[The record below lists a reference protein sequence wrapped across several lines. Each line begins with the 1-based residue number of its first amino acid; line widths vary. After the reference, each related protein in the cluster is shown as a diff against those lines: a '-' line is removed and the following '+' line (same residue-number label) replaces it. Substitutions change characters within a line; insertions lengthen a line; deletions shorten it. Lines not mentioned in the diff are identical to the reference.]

1 MNKHLSE
8 VRSLEKCS
16 AYHYSPDVAVTAQ
29 GSDARQGLTTREAQ
43 SRLQSSGRNALP
55 SVPPIPAWQ
64 RFLTQFW
71 SPLTLLLL
79 AAAAISLVVWW
90 IERDSAFPYE
100 SLTIFAI
107 VLLNGILGY
116 LQEHRAEQAVAAL
129 QAMTAATTRVLRD
142 GSAQTIA
149 ADEVVPGDILLI
161 EEGDTI
167 AADARVLE
175 AIGLRLAEAALT
187 GESTPIAKSSAAI
200 DQEVGLG
207 DQRNMLF
214 SGTAVAAGRGRALV
228 TATGVETEIG
238 RIAGSLQHAPE
249 KRTPLQRELD
259 RVGKWLGIV
268 VIVIALAMSATIL
281 LVDRVGTL
289 SELVDILLLAVS
301 LAVAAV
307 PEGLTAITTIVLSL
321 GLQRMARRNVIVRK
335 LPAVETLGSTTVICT
350 DKTGTLTKNEMTVRA
365 VATASGYVTFT
376 GVGYDPRGS
385 ALRAGQP
392 LADPILLEEVKTALR
407 AAYLVN
413 NATLL
418 FRDGSWIIQGDPTE
432 GALLV
437 AAHKVGLEE
446 EDLEGRFPRMAEVP
460 FSSERKLMSTAHQD
474 AARDEHMLI
483 FSKGAPDVLLA
494 RCAYEQVGPGGQ
506 VRSLTETRR
515 AAILAEV
522 AHLAS
527 EALRTIGVAL
537 RTVPREELDE
547 AGELTERMEQEF
559 VWLGVVAMID
569 PPRPEAAESV
579 RLAQRAGIRVIMIT
593 GDHPI
598 TAVAIARE
606 LGISQEDGRAVS
618 GPELEQSSDEAL
630 REIVRDVSVY
640 ARVAPEHKLRI
651 VQALK
656 ANGEIVAMTGD
667 GVNDA
672 PALKLA
678 DIGIAMGVVGTDVAK
693 EAADMILTDDN
704 FASIVAAVEEGRSI
718 FANIQKFLRYLLS
731 SNIGEVLTMFF
742 GVLLAGAVGLMGEA
756 GTAIVVPLLS
766 TQILWINLLTDA
778 GPALA
783 IGVDP
788 SDPHQMSRPPRA
800 QKGRVISRAMWMS
813 IVIVG
818 VIMTAS
824 TLFIMDWSL
833 PGGLIPGHGT
843 LRYAQTMAFTTL
855 VLAQLFNVFNARSD
869 EASAFRSLLTNK
881 WVWLAILLS
890 LLLQVAVVYLPPLE
904 TAFSTTPLGIT
915 DWLLCLA
922 VASAVFWG
930 RELTKLIERSVKRR
944 RVKFAD

>member
-1 MNKHLSE
+1 MSSMNKHLSE
-8 VRSLEKCS
+8 ARDLEKRS
-16 AYHYSPDVAVTAQ
+16 AYRYPPDVVVTAQ

-43 SRLQSSGRNALP
+43 SRLQISGRNVLP
-55 SVPPIPAWQ
+55 SVPPIPTWQ
-64 RFLTQFW
+64 QFLAQFW

-79 AAAAISLVVWW
+79 AAAAISLAVWW

-116 LQEHRAEQAVAAL
+116 VQEHRAEQAVAAL

-149 ADEVVPGDILLI
+149 AGDVVHGDILVI

-187 GESTPIAKSSAAI
+187 GESTPVAKRSAAI

-207 DQRNMLF
+207 DQRNMVF
-214 SGTAVAAGRGRALV
+214 SGTAVAAGRGQALV
-228 TATGVETEIG
+228 TATGIETEIG

-259 RVGKWLGIV
+259 RVGKWLGMV
-268 VIVIALAMSATIL
+268 VIVIALAMSVTVL

-365 VATASGYVTFT
+365 VVTASGRVDFT

-385 ALRAGQP
+385 ALQAGQP

-418 FRDGSWIIQGDPTE
+418 SRAGSWTIQGDPTE

-446 EDLEGRFPRMAEVP
+446 EDLEGRFPRMAEAP

-474 AARDEHMLI
+474 AARGEHMLI

-506 VRSLTETRR
+506 VRPLTETRR
-515 AAILAEV
+515 AAILAKV

-606 LGISQEDGRAVS
+606 LGISQDDGRAVS
-618 GPELEQSSDEAL
+618 GPELERSSDEAL

-678 DIGIAMGVVGTDVAK
+678 DIGIAMGVAGTDVAK

-704 FASIVAAVEEGRSI
+704 FASIVAAIEEGRSI

-731 SNIGEVLTMFF
+731 SNIGEVLTMF
-742 GVLLAGAVGLMGEA
+742 L
-756 GTAIVVPLLS
+756 
-766 TQILWINLLTDA
+766 
-778 GPALA
+778 
-783 IGVDP
+783 
-788 SDPHQMSRPPRA
+788 
-800 QKGRVISRAMWMS
+800 
-813 IVIVG
+813 
-818 VIMTAS
+818 
-824 TLFIMDWSL
+824 
-833 PGGLIPGHGT
+833 
-843 LRYAQTMAFTTL
+843 
-855 VLAQLFNVFNARSD
+855 
-869 EASAFRSLLTNK
+869 
-881 WVWLAILLS
+881 
-890 LLLQVAVVYLPPLE
+890 
-904 TAFSTTPLGIT
+904 AFS
-915 DWLLCLA
+915 W
-922 VASAVFWG
+922 
-930 RELTKLIERSVKRR
+930 
-944 RVKFAD
+944 RVQSG